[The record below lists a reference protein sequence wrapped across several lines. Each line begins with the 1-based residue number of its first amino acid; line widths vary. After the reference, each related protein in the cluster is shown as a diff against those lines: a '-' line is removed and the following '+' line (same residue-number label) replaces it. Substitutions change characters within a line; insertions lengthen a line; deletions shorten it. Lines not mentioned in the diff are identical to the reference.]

1 MQRSQLEAV
10 QVTSFEFIFLT
21 LQSEAPYRPHS
32 MNDKPRGE
40 PATFR
45 QLRLASFAST
55 KRATFFAKF
64 RAGCAMDCSI
74 HTTSTEQRVAGGV
87 DNRIH
92 VQGGYVGVNGFQR
105 SHMS

>member
-1 MQRSQLEAV
+1 
-10 QVTSFEFIFLT
+10 
-21 LQSEAPYRPHS
+21 
-32 MNDKPRGE
+32 
-40 PATFR
+40 
-45 QLRLASFAST
+45 
-55 KRATFFAKF
+55 
-64 RAGCAMDCSI
+64 MDCSI